1 MACRNRAG
9 CTTHRAREWASNG
22 EIGAKILGELID
34 KKPSFAAF
42 YGFDT
47 TLPGEELRKSSLF
60 LLQARRIQS
69 FLDTAVSS
77 LGLSPDTTIHR
88 MSYRIGQIHYYKGVN
103 FGADN
108 WLVFKKVTIEQVIA
122 SQKKSSIFSSSTF
135 KDSSSSSEFTIES
148 MQNGLQHQ
156 KSSQATVGWNKLMA
170 MVIREMKRGVWYI
183 LSRTAAVRWK
193 AMLYFDDASPT
204 TLCSAG
210 RYAQRRQ
217 RLRRELRRG
226 YTSVV
231 DVADADVAGSANGVF
246 GDVGDG
252 SQGQRRVA
260 EV

>member
-1 MACRNRAG
+1 MVLSLFQKVISCATGKERVSELTDSEIAAVKDVWTR
-9 CTTHRAREWASNG
+9 ASNG

-170 MVIREMKRGVWYI
+170 MVIREMKRGF
-183 LSRTAAVRWK
+183 LDEARRNCG
-193 AMLYFDDASPT
+193 DDSET
-204 TLCSAG
+204 FS
-210 RYAQRRQ
+210 
-217 RLRRELRRG
+217 
-226 YTSVV
+226 
-231 DVADADVAGSANGVF
+231 
-246 GDVGDG
+246 
-252 SQGQRRVA
+252 
-260 EV
+260 

>member
-1 MACRNRAG
+1 MMVLSLFQKVISCATGKERVSELTDSEIAAVKDVWTR
-9 CTTHRAREWASNG
+9 ASNG

-170 MVIREMKRGVWYI
+170 MVIREMKRGF
-183 LSRTAAVRWK
+183 LDEARRNCG
-193 AMLYFDDASPT
+193 DDSET
-204 TLCSAG
+204 FS
-210 RYAQRRQ
+210 
-217 RLRRELRRG
+217 
-226 YTSVV
+226 
-231 DVADADVAGSANGVF
+231 
-246 GDVGDG
+246 
-252 SQGQRRVA
+252 
-260 EV
+260 